1 MSDTLINFGLYFT
14 YALLLIAVAAVILF
28 PLYYVV
34 TNFQRAKGGLLS
46 ALVLIAIIAVAIAL
60 SPAEQGLLYEK
71 YNISPFQSKLIGGG
85 LLATY
90 LLFAGIFLA
99 AIYTEVSK
107 WFK

>member
-1 MSDTLINFGLYFT
+1 MDSIINIGLYIT
-14 YALLLIAVAAVILF
+14 YALVAVALVSMVLF
-28 PLYYVV
+28 PIFNMV

-46 ALVLIAIIAVAIAL
+46 ALVLFAVIAAAIAL

-71 YNISPFQSKLIGGG
+71 YSISPFQSKLIGGG

>member
-1 MSDTLINFGLYFT
+1 MDSIINIGLFVT
-14 YALLLIAVAAVILF
+14 YALITIALASMVIF
-28 PLYYVV
+28 PLYQIV
-34 TNFQRAKGGLLS
+34 TNFQRAKGSLLS
-46 ALVLIAIIAVAIAL
+46 ALVLIAIIVVAVAL

-71 YNISPFQSKLIGGG
+71 YDISPFQAKLIGGG

>member
-1 MSDTLINFGLYFT
+1 MDQLINIGLYIT
-14 YALLLIAVAAVILF
+14 YALVAVAIASMVLF
-28 PLYYVV
+28 PLFHIV

-46 ALVLIAIIAVAIAL
+46 ALVLIALIVVAVAL
-60 SPAEQGLLYEK
+60 SPAEHGLLYEK
-71 YNISPFQSKLIGGG
+71 YNITPFQSKLIGGG

>member
-1 MSDTLINFGLYFT
+1 MDNIINIGLFIT
-14 YALLLIAVAAVILF
+14 YALVVVAVASMIIF
-28 PLYYVV
+28 PIFNMV

-46 ALVLIAIIAVAIAL
+46 ALLLFAVIAVAIVL

-71 YNISPFQSKLIGGG
+71 YSISPFEAKLIGGG

>member
-1 MSDTLINFGLYFT
+1 MDSIINIGLYIT
-14 YALLLIAVAAVILF
+14 YALVAVALASMVLF
-28 PLYYVV
+28 PIFNMV

-46 ALVLIAIIAVAIAL
+46 ALVLFAIIAVAIAL

-71 YNISPFQSKLIGGG
+71 YSISPFQSKLIGGG

>member
-1 MSDTLINFGLYFT
+1 MDSIINIGLYIT
-14 YALLLIAVAAVILF
+14 YALVAVALASMVLF
-28 PLYYVV
+28 PIFNMV

-46 ALVLIAIIAVAIAL
+46 ALVLFAVIAAAIAL

-71 YNISPFQSKLIGGG
+71 YSISPFQSKLIGGG

>member
-1 MSDTLINFGLYFT
+1 MDQLINIGLYIT
-14 YALLLIAVAAVILF
+14 YALVAVAIAAMVLF
-28 PLYYVV
+28 PLFQMI

-46 ALVLIAIIAVAIAL
+46 ALVLIAIVVVAVVL

-71 YNISPFQSKLIGGG
+71 YNISPIQSKLIGGG